1 LTPLSVRQRLACVVA
16 ATVLC
21 AGALAARF
29 FATSLITPA
38 VAVADITVDPE
49 GIRAIVPAIAFG
61 VNTAAWDPHLLDKPV
76 PSLLRRAGVSLL
88 RFPGGSSADDY
99 HWAARTFTGGGHP
112 YPADTFDA
120 FMGLARQVGAQPL
133 ITVNYGSD
141 AAGTGGGDPMEA
153 AAWVRYANRVKGYGV
168 RYWEIGNE
176 VYDNGSYGP
185 YVAGLSER
193 DLHARKGPAAYAR
206 NALAYIDAMK
216 AVDPAIRVGVAVT
229 TPGYWPEGQ
238 RPDWDGTILPVLCHE
253 IDFVDVHWYANDNRG
268 GDADLLHSTG
278 RITGM
283 MSALR
288 HALRHACGTAGQRI
302 AIMLGETNTDSTGKQ
317 RVSLV
322 NALFLADDLMTW
334 LENGAANA
342 SWWDLH
348 NGLDTGGNSSR
359 ALYGTATYGDL
370 GLLSSGNAL
379 GTTRE
384 PAADA
389 PFPPYEGLRMLAY
402 LARPGDRMI
411 VATSRLAQVAVHA
424 VRQANGGLAVLLI
437 DRSPR
442 RGYNLTIDLGAYA
455 PASSATAYWY
465 GMGSS
470 AIRTSVVSGVTHTFR
485 QYVAPYSL
493 TTLVLR
499 PASAGP
505 APHPPI
511 LAPTSG
517 LVPRTSTP
525 CSTPVSTAV
534 TVLAAATAP
543 NATAAPRVVAAPA
556 TAVATVPATPSP
568 TATVP
573 ATPSPTVTIPATQVP
588 ATATPSPTATIPP
601 APTAASSTTTPSASA
616 VPPAFAPA
624 SPTIPASVPRGQD
637 PAPSATTTVPALPTA
652 TTVQTPAALTILVN
666 DASVAPLTVT
676 SGATATLRATLTAS
690 APLTGTVVDFY
701 VYDAGGRPVAQT
713 WLSPVGFAAGV
724 PQPLS
729 TVRVVPPILAG
740 GTYTL
745 KIGVFGPGWSPLY
758 AWVDTVAAF
767 TVVRDH

>member
-1 LTPLSVRQRLACVVA
+1 MLTPLSVRQRLACVVA
-16 ATVLC
+16 AIVLC

-29 FATSLITPA
+29 FEASLITPA
-38 VAVADITVDPE
+38 AAVADITVDPG
-49 GIRAIVPAIAFG
+49 GIRAIVPAAAVG
-61 VNTAAWDPHLLDKPV
+61 VNAAVWDPRLLDRPV

-99 HWAARTFTGGGHP
+99 HWAANTFTGGGHP

-120 FMGLARQVGAQPL
+120 FMGLARRVGAQPL
-133 ITVNYGSD
+133 ITVNYGSNV
-141 AAGTGGGDPMEA
+141 AGTGGGDPAEA

-216 AVDPAIRVGVAVT
+216 AVDPSIRFGVAVT

-238 RPDWDGTILPVLCHE
+238 RPDWDGTILPLLCHE

-278 RITGM
+278 RIAGM

-288 HALRHACGTAGQRI
+288 RALAHACGVAGRRI

-348 NGLDTGGNSSR
+348 NGLDTGGNISP

-370 GLLSSGNAL
+370 GLLSSGNAR

-402 LARPGDRMI
+402 LARPGGRM
-411 VATSRLAQVAVHA
+411 VAATSRLAQVAVHA

-437 DRSPR
+437 NRSPR

-470 AIRTSVVSGVTHTFR
+470 AIRTSVVSGLAHTFR

-499 PASAGP
+499 LASAGP
-505 APHPPI
+505 APHSPI
-511 LAPTSG
+511 QAPTSG
-517 LVPRTSTP
+517 LVPRTSIP
-525 CSTPVSTAV
+525 SPSPTPVSTAV

-543 NATAAPRVVAAPA
+543 NATAAPSVAAAPA
-556 TAVATVPATPSP
+556 TAVATMP
-568 TATVP
+568 
-573 ATPSPTVTIPATQVP
+573 
-588 ATATPSPTATIPP
+588 ATPSPTATIPATPVP
-601 APTAASSTTTPSASA
+601 ATKTSDPTATTPPVPTAASSTAMPSASA
-616 VPPAFAPA
+616 VPPTFAPA
-624 SPTIPASVPRGQD
+624 SPTIPAPVPPGQD
-637 PAPSATTTVPALPTA
+637 PAPSVTMTVPALPTA

-666 DASVAPLTVT
+666 NASVAPLTVT
-676 SGATATLRATLTAS
+676 AGATATLRATLTAS

-701 VYDAGGRPVAQT
+701 VYDAGGRLVTQT
-713 WLSPVGFAAGV
+713 WRSSVSFVAGV

-729 TVRVVPPILAG
+729 ADWVVPPILVG

-745 KIGVFGPGWSPLY
+745 KIGVFGPSWSPLY
-758 AWVDTVAAF
+758 AWIDTAANF
-767 TVVRDH
+767 AVVRDH

>member
-1 LTPLSVRQRLACVVA
+1 MTPLSVRQRLACVVA
-16 ATVLC
+16 AIVFC
-21 AGALAARF
+21 AGALATRF
-29 FATSLITPA
+29 FQTSPNTPVA
-38 VAVADITVDPE
+38 AVADITVDP
-49 GIRAIVPAIAFG
+49 GDIRAIVPATAFG
-61 VNTAAWDPHLLDKPV
+61 VNTAVWDRRLLDTPV

-99 HWAARTFTGGGHP
+99 HWAANTFTGGGHP

-120 FMGLARQVGAQPL
+120 FMGLARRVGAQPL
-133 ITVNYGSD
+133 ITVNYGSN
-141 AAGTGGGDPMEA
+141 AAGTGGGDPAEA

-185 YVAGLSER
+185 YVTGLSER
-193 DLHARKGPAAYAR
+193 DLHRKKGPTAYAR

-216 AVDPAIRVGVAVT
+216 AVDPSIRVGVAVT

-278 RITGM
+278 GIAGM

-288 HALRHACGTAGQRI
+288 RALDRACGAAGRRI

-334 LENGAANA
+334 LENGATNA

-348 NGLDTGGNSSR
+348 NGLDTGGNISP

-384 PAADA
+384 PPADA

-402 LARPGDRMI
+402 LARPGDRM
-411 VATSRLAQVAVHA
+411 VAATSRLAQVAVHA
-424 VRQANGGLAVLLI
+424 VWQANGGLAVLLI
-437 DRSPR
+437 NRSPR

-455 PASSATAYWY
+455 PVSSARAYWY

-470 AIRTSVVSGVTHTFR
+470 AIRTGVVSGISHTFR

-499 PASAGP
+499 PLSTGP
-505 APHPPI
+505 VPST
-511 LAPTSG
+511 PTPM
-517 LVPRTSTP
+517 LTRLTVPSTSTP
-525 CSTPVSTAV
+525 MPTPVP
-534 TVLAAATAP
+534 AT
-543 NATAAPRVVAAPA
+543 VAAFATVTAMVTTTATIPA
-556 TAVATVPATPSP
+556 TAVVTIAT
-568 TATVP
+568 TATTTIGIVP
-573 ATPSPTVTIPATQVP
+573 TPPALVTLVPTTMPAALTASG
-588 ATATPSPTATIPP
+588 ATATPSAGAVAPALVVASPTVPVLVP
-601 APTAASSTTTPSASA
+601 VGQSPTPSATPVA
-616 VPPAFAPA
+616 
-624 SPTIPASVPRGQD
+624 
-637 PAPSATTTVPALPTA
+637 PALPTA
-652 TTVQTPAALTILVN
+652 TPGRPAPALAVSISG
-666 DASVAPLTVT
+666 ASVTPLTVT
-676 SGATATLRATLTAS
+676 SGATATVQAMLTTS
-690 APLTGTVVDFY
+690 APLTGTIVDFY
-701 VYDAGGRPVAQT
+701 LYDAGGRLVAQT
-713 WLSPVGFAAGV
+713 WRGPVSFVAGA
-724 PQPLS
+724 PRPLS
-729 TVRVVPPILAG
+729 AAWTVLPTLTG
-740 GTYTL
+740 GAYTL

-758 AWVDTVAAF
+758 AWIDTAATF
-767 TVVRDH
+767 TVVRGR

>member
-49 GIRAIVPAIAFG
+49 GIRVIVPAIAFG

-99 HWAARTFTGGGHP
+99 HWAANTFTGGGHP

-120 FMGLARQVGAQPL
+120 FMSLARQLGAQPL

-141 AAGTGGGDPMEA
+141 AAGTGGGDPTEA

-206 NALAYIDAMK
+206 NALAYISAMK
-216 AVDPAIRVGVAVT
+216 AVDPSIRVGVAVT

-278 RITGM
+278 RIAGM
-283 MSALR
+283 MSALHR
-288 HALRHACGTAGQRI
+288 ALRHACGAAGRRI

-348 NGLDTGGNSSR
+348 NGLDMGGNSSR

-370 GLLSSGNAL
+370 GLLSSGNRL

-384 PAADA
+384 PPADA

-411 VATSRLAQVAVHA
+411 AATSRLAQVAIHA
-424 VRQANGGLAVLLI
+424 VRQANGGLAMLLI

-455 PASSATAYWY
+455 PASSATAYRY

-470 AIRTSVVSGVTHTFR
+470 AIRTSIVSGISHTFR

-511 LAPTSG
+511 LAPTGG
-517 LVPRTSTP
+517 LVPRTSIP
-525 CSTPVSTAV
+525 SPTPVSTAA
-534 TVLAAATAP
+534 TVPAAATAP
-543 NATAAPRVVAAPA
+543 NATAAPSVAAAPA
-556 TAVATVPATPSP
+556 TAVAT
-568 TATVP
+568 
-573 ATPSPTVTIPATQVP
+573 IPATL
-588 ATATPSPTATIPP
+588 SPTATIPATPVPATKTPDPTATTPP
-601 APTAASSTTTPSASA
+601 APTAASSTAMPSASA
-616 VPPAFAPA
+616 IPPTFAPA
-624 SPTIPASVPRGQD
+624 SPTIPASVPPGQD
-637 PAPSATTTVPALPTA
+637 PAPSVTMTVPALPTA

-666 DASVAPLTVT
+666 NASAAPLTVT
-676 SGATATLRATLTAS
+676 AGATATLRATLTAS
-690 APLTGTVVDFY
+690 APFTGTVVDFY
-701 VYDAGGRPVAQT
+701 VYDAGGRLVAQT
-713 WLSPVGFAAGV
+713 WRSPVGFAAGM

-729 TVRVVPPILAG
+729 ADWVVPPILIG

-758 AWVDTVAAF
+758 AWIDTAAAF
-767 TVVRDH
+767 AVVRDH